1 MQTTSTIQDT
11 EKIISLLARMPMLK
25 MFSKEQL
32 GMILKY
38 TTIRIYEFGET
49 IIAEGALERTFFIM
63 ISGSV
68 YVLKN
73 GVRLSTLDKPGDLFG
88 EMTII
93 DGSARSAS
101 IVAQERTIC
110 IGINASFLENAADS
124 EQALM
129 CQNILFRA
137 VAQLLAERVRS
148 MNLEIVTIRKELA
161 DVRAGKKPKGS

>member
-11 EKIISLLARMPMLK
+11 EKIIALLARMPMLS
-25 MFSKEQL
+25 MFTHEQL

-49 IIAEGALERTFFIM
+49 IITEGAVERTFFIM

-73 GVRLSTLDKPGDLFG
+73 GVHISTLDQPGDLFG

-110 IGINASFLENAADS
+110 IGINATFLESAADS

-129 CQNILFRA
+129 SQNILFRA
-137 VAQLLAERVRS
+137 IAQLLAERVRS
-148 MNLEIVTIRKELA
+148 MNGELVTMRRELA
-161 DVRAGKKPKGS
+161 DIKAGKKPKTA